1 MNLAL
6 CHIDEKSLIATVTVN
21 RPEVLNA
28 LDAATA
34 QALQAVVAPLAAR
47 TDLRCIVLNGAGR
60 AFMAGGD
67 LAGFAADFDKASDTV
82 NALLDA
88 LECVIAV
95 FRHHPAPVLASV
107 HGAVAGAGVSLV
119 AACDLVVAAENT
131 QFLLAYNKIGAP
143 PDCGGSYFLP
153 RLIGERKA
161 AALMY
166 LSETW
171 SAAQAKDNGLI
182 NRVVRDDQLA
192 STTAKL
198 AETIAQGPTSA
209 FSQYKALVRDGHH
222 KSLSEQLAAERK
234 AFCDATKT
242 DDFRAGVTAFI
253 ARAKVTF
260 KGR

>member
-1 MNLAL
+1 
-6 CHIDEKSLIATVTVN
+6 
-21 RPEVLNA
+21 
-28 LDAATA
+28 
-34 QALQAVVAPLAAR
+34 
-47 TDLRCIVLNGAGR
+47 
-60 AFMAGGD
+60 
-67 LAGFAADFDKASDTV
+67 
-82 NALLDA
+82 
-88 LECVIAV
+88 
-95 FRHHPAPVLASV
+95 
-107 HGAVAGAGVSLV
+107 
-119 AACDLVVAAENT
+119 
-131 QFLLAYNKIGAP
+131 
-143 PDCGGSYFLP
+143 
-153 RLIGERKA
+153 
-161 AALMY
+161 MY

-182 NRVVRDDQLA
+182 NRVVSDDQLA